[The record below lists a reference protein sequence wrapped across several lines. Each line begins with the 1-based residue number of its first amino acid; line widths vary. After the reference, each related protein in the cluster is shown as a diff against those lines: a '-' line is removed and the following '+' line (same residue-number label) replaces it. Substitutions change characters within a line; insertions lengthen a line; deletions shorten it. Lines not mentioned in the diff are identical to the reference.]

1 MTYPQLQI
9 LNSKETAKI
18 LEMLKEQF
26 GITEISG
33 KIIQRGAE
41 RLFLYQGSFTK
52 EKIKEIEQT
61 IPIERIGVYFA
72 KIVPGE
78 EGIRLSIDGTHI
90 FKNQIT
96 KNIFELTDKQ
106 AEVYLK
112 GEELQ
117 LKTPEQEKGFKV
129 IKYKNDFWGCG
140 KASSEKI
147 SNFIPKQRRVKLG
160 RNTIIIQKEED

>member
-1 MTYPQLQI
+1 MYPQLQI
-9 LNSKETAKI
+9 LNSKESAKI
-18 LEMLKEQF
+18 LETLREQF
-26 GITEISG
+26 GITEILG

-41 RLFLYQGSFTK
+41 RLFLYQGNLNSEQIRK
-52 EKIKEIEQT
+52 LEQT

-90 FKNQIT
+90 FKEQIT

-106 AEVYLK
+106 AESYLK

-117 LKTPEQEKGFKV
+117 IKTPEQEKGFKV

-140 KASSEKI
+140 KASLEKI

-160 RNTIIIQKEED
+160 RNTLV